1 MRSVLLLNVVGLTP
15 SHLHGWAPRLERLAS
30 EGFFAP
36 LKTVFPAVTCPVQT
50 TFLTGRLPKEHGIV
64 ANGWYSRDQAE
75 VRFWRQSNRLL
86 AGDRLFDEAKAR
98 DPAFTSAYLF
108 WWYAMYGGFDA
119 TVTPRPA
126 YFADGRK
133 VPDIWTDPPG
143 LKGELNQKFGR
154 FPLFDF
160 WGPRAG
166 LASSRWI
173 GQAAQE
179 VIRTRRPSLALVYLP
194 HLDYDLQR
202 LGPDDPR
209 IEQRVRE
216 VDQVAGEL
224 IDQARAEGTEVVAVS
239 EYGITAVSGAVAI
252 NRVLREGG
260 YLRVEENLV
269 GELLDAGCSRAFAV
283 ADHQVAHVYVADAKD
298 LGPVRRLLEAT
309 AGIERVLGE
318 EEKRES
324 GLDHPRSGELVAV
337 AAADRWFSYY
347 YWLDDQLAP
356 DFARTVDI
364 HRKPGYDPVELFLDP
379 KIRLPKLKVAGAL
392 LKKRL
397 GMRYLL
403 DVISLDASLVKGS
416 HGRLPDREDEGPVLI
431 CSRKRLARDRF
442 SATDV
447 RPLLLDLL
455 FES

>member
-1 MRSVLLLNVVGLTP
+1 MRSVLLLDVVGLTP
-15 SHLHGWAPRLERLAS
+15 AHLNGWAPRLERLAS
-30 EGFFAP
+30 EGFSAP
-36 LKTVFPAVTCPVQT
+36 LATVFPALTCPVQT
-50 TFLTGRLPKEHGIV
+50 TFLTGRLPSEHGIV

-86 AGDRLFDEAKAR
+86 EGDRLFDEARER
-98 DPAFTSAYLF
+98 DPSFTAAYLF
-108 WWYAMYGGFDA
+108 WWYAMYGGFNT

-133 VPDIWTDPPG
+133 EPDIWTDPPA
-143 LKGELNQKFGR
+143 LKRELNEKLGR

-166 LASSRWI
+166 IASSRWI
-173 GQAAQE
+173 GRAAEE
-179 VIRTRRPSLALVYLP
+179 VIRTSKPSLALVYLP

-216 VDQVAGEL
+216 VDQVAGSL
-224 IDQARAEGTEVVAVS
+224 IDQAQAAGAEVVVVS

-283 ADHQVAHVYVADAKD
+283 ADHQVAHVYVADPKD
-298 LGPVRRLLEAT
+298 LEPVRRLLEKT
-309 AGIERVLGE
+309 EGIERVLGE
-318 EEKRES
+318 TEKRAF

-337 AAADRWFSYY
+337 AEPERWFSYY
-347 YWLDDQLAP
+347 YWLDDRRAP

-379 KIRLPKLKVAGAL
+379 QIRLPKLKVASAL

-403 DVISLDASLVKGS
+403 DVISLDAGLVKGS
-416 HGRLPDREDEGPVLI
+416 HGRLPDREEEGPVLI
-431 CSRKRLARDRF
+431 CSKQKHARERF
-442 SATDV
+442 PATDL
-447 RPLLLDLL
+447 RALLLDLL
-455 FES
+455 FEI